1 MRKFLF
7 GAAISLLVGGVAY
20 AEDFI
25 VVGSTDPHILK
36 SATYSSGDRVLLA
49 KGATLTLIN
58 GSGTLTRITGRSGG
72 VVLPGAASSAP
83 QPRFAAL
90 RALIERP
97 QARRTFGAM
106 RGGRYGDEACP
117 KAADLT
123 TIDQILA
130 ADENDC
136 TAVAQEA
143 MSTYMT
149 SAAKPE

>member
-7 GAAISLLVGGVAY
+7 GVAVSLFIGGVAY
-20 AEDFI
+20 ADDFI
-25 VVGSTDPHILK
+25 VVSSTDPRIQK
-36 SATYSSGDRVLLA
+36 SATYSSGERVLLA

-58 GSGTLTRITGRSGG
+58 GAGTLTRVTGRPGG
-72 VVLPGAASSAP
+72 VVIPGSTTSAP

-106 RGGRYGDEACP
+106 RGRDTSESCP
-117 KAADLT
+117 KPSELT

-130 ADENDC
+130 ADEADC
-136 TAVAQEA
+136 TGAAQEA
-143 MSTYMT
+143 MTAYM
-149 SAAKPE
+149 ANAGKPN